1 MSTIIMRV
9 CEECRTHY
17 VGEGGS
23 LVVASMHIK
32 SAKRDEALIDSDKD
46 LDFCSQGC
54 FMRYTAKRLEKAI
67 TDQFRKD
74 RKEEPKSDGGNGH
87 DSKQN
92 ADLLKVA

>member
-9 CEECRTHY
+9 CEECGMRYT
-17 VGEGGS
+17 GESGS

-32 SAKRDEALIDSDKD
+32 SAKHDEALIDSDKD

-67 TDQFRKD
+67 TDQFRKEH
-74 RKEEPKSDGGNGH
+74 REEQKSDGGNGH
-87 DSKQN
+87 DSEQN
-92 ADLLKVA
+92 ADLLRVA